1 MNISVTYEFLFFF
14 QYRLL
19 LVHLTINLFFPH
31 FFRSS
36 TNAGGRHVSE
46 AKHAY
51 SDGTQDKIAWE
62 RTLDG
67 NRGKKTVKER
77 RRGKTKKEEEGK
89 KEGRAT
95 CVLCCCFFFSR

>member
-1 MNISVTYEFLFFF
+1 MNLFFF
-14 QYRLL
+14 NIVYFLG
-19 LVHLTINLFFPH
+19 VS
-31 FFRSS
+31 RSS

-46 AKHAY
+46 AKHAF

-77 RRGKTKKEEEGK
+77 RRGKREEEGRKRVK
-89 KEGRAT
+89 KERVKKESNDGSAGG
-95 CVLCCCFFFSR
+95 CG

>member
-1 MNISVTYEFLFFF
+1 MNLFFF
-14 QYRLL
+14 NIVYFLG
-19 LVHLTINLFFPH
+19 VS
-31 FFRSS
+31 RSS

-46 AKHAY
+46 AKHAF

-77 RRGKTKKEEEGK
+77 RRGKRQRRRKKESQERKKKERRKKEEEGRK
-89 KEGRAT
+89 KSDF
-95 CVLCCCFFFSR
+95 CVLVFFSFFC

>member
-1 MNISVTYEFLFFF
+1 MGVS
-14 QYRLL
+14 
-19 LVHLTINLFFPH
+19 
-31 FFRSS
+31 RSS

-77 RRGKTKKEEEGK
+77 RRGKREEEGRKKEEE
-89 KEGRAT
+89 EGRKEERRAT
-95 CVLCCCFFFSR
+95 FAF